1 MNTPT
6 NIDIDWR
13 LVQTLVTHYVNDV
26 NKQDCSPSIE
36 EKHIQ
41 FITNIIYSA
50 ITYNRLN
57 NTMKS
62 VSLVDDYCYTASGFE
77 FYATGGEQG
86 TKMKFNMPS
95 FLLVTALVLGH
106 INGLRENKK
115 KNKTDLNLMLRELA
129 CCN

>member
-6 NIDIDWR
+6 NIDIDWK

-50 ITYNRLN
+50 ISRLN
-57 NTMKS
+57 NPMKS
-62 VSLVDDYCYTASGFE
+62 ESLVDDYCYSASGFE

-106 INGLRENKK
+106 INGLRENI
-115 KNKTDLNLMLRELA
+115 TGLNLMLRELA